1 MIVKGDKAEGP
12 KGHKGN
18 QAMSGTSQEAK
29 RALRAEVLA
38 RVAGMSEAEM
48 RGQEEALEMGLCA
61 WLSREFGGGAGP
73 VDGRARGLLVYVGMK
88 GEIGVD
94 GVAKWALGA
103 GWRVFVPRV
112 DWGKQE
118 MDVVEVRDWEE
129 VGRWARS
136 TLGLVKVPTGLAGV
150 NAFGSGSSGENV
162 QIDAIIVP
170 GIAFDRHGH
179 RLGRGKGFYDR
190 WLRGVQRA
198 ALIGAAFCEQI
209 VEAVPV
215 EAHDVAMHSLASA
228 DGVEACRVK

>member
-1 MIVKGDKAEGP
+1 
-12 KGHKGN
+12 
-18 QAMSGTSQEAK
+18 MSGTSQEAK
-29 RALRAEVLA
+29 QALRAEVLA
-38 RVAGMSEAEM
+38 HVARMTEAEM
-48 RGQEEALEMGLCA
+48 RGQEEALEAGLCA
-61 WLSREFGGGAGP
+61 WLEREIRSGE
-73 VDGRARGLLVYVGMK
+73 GRARGLLVYVGMK

-94 GVAKWALGA
+94 GVAKWAIGK

-118 MDVVEVRDWEE
+118 MDVVEVQAWEE
-129 VGRWARS
+129 VERWARS
-136 TLGLVKVPTGLAGV
+136 ARGLVKVPAELAGV
-150 NAFGSGSSGENV
+150 NAIGSGKGGENV

-190 WLRGVQRA
+190 YLRGVQRA

-228 DGVEACRVK
+228 DGVVACREIV